1 MESFIFLRIGDHY
14 NELPSKKGWK
24 GNERLYRLVYQE
36 LLGFE
41 VATEND
47 EVEIEIEAEES

>member
-1 MESFIFLRIGDHY
+1 MDHFIFCRIGDHY
-14 NELPSKKGWK
+14 NEVPNEKGWK

-47 EVEIEIEAEES
+47 EVQIELEDD